1 MVQRGMPGSTPA
13 LPSGLIPELQA
24 PCGLCDYPI
33 QTEASRGE
41 AWLLS
46 LANHPP
52 KPLRLIL
59 RPGSLPHIPHSSFVL
74 LCKPRQTQPHFPHH
88 PSFFG
93 DQERETGRALEMYF
107 WNCWGYIYL
116 ALCWLGSLP
125 GTAKECLK
133 KMHWRLVSRQMRVHY
148 HPTPSR
154 FIQVPLNSPKVK
166 MERTRY
172 FRLSALLQSCEAGNI
187 IIIFMDET

>member
-1 MVQRGMPGSTPA
+1 MQWETDCTHKHHINNNRIRKRDRLWGTAYQSPMSSQAQFMVQRGMPGSTPA
-13 LPSGLIPELQA
+13 LPSSLIPELQA

-59 RPGSLPHIPHSSFVL
+59 RPGSFPHILHSSFVL

-93 DQERETGRALEMYF
+93 DQEPESGRALEMYF
-107 WNCWGYIYL
+107 WNCWGYVYL

-133 KMHWRLVSRQMRVHY
+133 KMHWR
-148 HPTPSR
+148 
-154 FIQVPLNSPKVK
+154 
-166 MERTRY
+166 
-172 FRLSALLQSCEAGNI
+172 
-187 IIIFMDET
+187 